1 MFANLLMAAVSSPVF
16 GVITKITLVLLAGW
30 CVAASLRR
38 GTAAARHYVW
48 LLTLAG
54 SLCVAIPA
62 RLPFH
67 LDVPVAGLPAATAPV
82 VGEPIDAATPDAAT
96 PAEPTPSWSGTPV
109 PSRPEGSHAPLLNVS
124 LRMFWLTGAALAIA
138 WQLLG
143 HFFLWR
149 LARAAAPVRDAA
161 WLGLLERARTERGM
175 GPVALRSSPA
185 IGSPLVYGIVRPVIL
200 LPVDAGDWSEQ
211 RRRVVVLHELAHI
224 TRRDALSQL
233 LAGLACALWWFHP
246 GVWFAALRMRAESE
260 RACDDRVVASGVPAL
275 DYASHLLGV
284 ARGARALRLT
294 GAVAIAM
301 ARRSTLEGRLLAML
315 DGRRRT
321 AELGRVGRVVGASA
335 LAVTLIAFAVV
346 RLVATDA
353 VAETKEAWV
362 AADAPVAADLPAL
375 ADLDAA
381 TKSETPDPKPL
392 PALQSL
398 AALTAVKEEGQGTSD
413 EGSPFRD
420 AVEAQPGDTLVLDLE
435 TGGTVTIRGW
445 SQNRVQVDGV
455 LDGEDWEQTRT
466 EIARKGRRVVFRSV
480 PDENANTE
488 RFSTSHRFDF
498 RVPKRFNVKL
508 RSAGGKVT
516 ITDLEGTMTGYSG
529 GGGFVL
535 ERLKGRARLNTG
547 GGPVIVTDVD
557 MSGSV
562 TTGGGP
568 VRLSRIRGGLKGT
581 SGSGPVI
588 KAEGD
593 VESDP
598 DGPSG
603 DLDGLEVDAKSGAI
617 TTASGSANRG
627 RLRIDKAGGPI
638 KIDQAPDGI
647 HATTGGGKI
656 TIGPSARDVDIST
669 GGGDI
674 EIGPASGSVSATTG
688 AGEVHLVLT
697 KSSERDR
704 EVTVWSGKGTIVLEL
719 ARGVGVTLDLEAAY
733 TDGFGRKST
742 IRSDVP
748 VDINVSDDWDMT
760 QGTPRKYVRAQAT
773 HGDGSVHVK
782 LHTVNGDIVIR
793 RK

>member
-1 MFANLLMAAVSSPVF
+1 MTFANLLLAAASSQVF

-38 GTAAARHYVW
+38 GAASARHYVW

-54 SLCVAIPA
+54 SLFVAIPA

-82 VGEPIDAATPDAAT
+82 VGESIDASTLDAATPGEA
-96 PAEPTPSWSGTPV
+96 TPSWSGTPTA
-109 PSRPEGSHAPLLNVS
+109 SRPDASHAPLLRVS
-124 LRMFWLTGAALAIA
+124 LELLWLAGAALVIA

-161 WLGLLERARTERGM
+161 WLALLECARTERGM
-175 GPVALRSSPA
+175 GPVALRHSPA

-200 LPVDAGDWSEQ
+200 LPVDAGDWSEE

-233 LAGLACALWWFHP
+233 LAGLACAAWWFHP

-260 RACDDRVVASGVPAL
+260 RACDDRVVASGIPAL

-321 AELGRVGRVVGASA
+321 AELGRVGRAIGASA
-335 LAVTLIAFAVV
+335 LLVTLIAFAAV

-353 VAETKEAWV
+353 MAESWHAPAT
-362 AADAPVAADLPAL
+362 ADVAL
-375 ADLDAA
+375 ATDVPPA
-381 TKSETPDPKPL
+381 TKTEAPDTEPTTDLKP
-392 PALQSL
+392 L
-398 AALTAVKEEGQGTSD
+398 AALTAAAPMKEEAQE

-455 LDGEDWEQTRT
+455 LGGEDWEKTRT
-466 EIARKGRRVVFRSV
+466 EIDRKGRRVVFRSV
-480 PDENANTE
+480 PDENANTD

-498 RVPKRFNVKL
+498 RVPKRFNVRL
-508 RSAGGKVT
+508 RSSGGKVT
-516 ITDLEGTMTGYSG
+516 ITDLEGTMTGSSG

-547 GGPVIVTDVD
+547 GGEIVVNDVD

-568 VRLSRIRGGLKGT
+568 VRLSRIRGGLKGS

-588 KAEGD
+588 KADGD

-603 DLDGLEVDAKSGAI
+603 DLDGMELDAKTGTI
-617 TTASGSANRG
+617 TTASGSSRG
-627 RLRIDKAGGPI
+627 RLNIKKAGGPI
-638 KIDQAPDGI
+638 KLDQAPDGV
-647 HATTGGGKI
+647 HATTAGGKI
-656 TIGPSARDVDIST
+656 TIGSSAKDVDLST

-674 EIGPASGSVSATTG
+674 DIGPASGSVSATTG
-688 AGEVHLVLT
+688 AGDVHLVLT

-719 ARGVGVTLDLEAAY
+719 AHGVGVTLDLEAAY
-733 TDGFGRKST
+733 TDGADHKST

-748 VDINVSDDWDMT
+748 VDINVSDDWDMS
-760 QGTPRKYVRAQAT
+760 QGTPRKYVRAEAT

-782 LHTVNGDIVIR
+782 LRTVNGDIVIKR
-793 RK
+793 R